1 MRYKSPFDLRLEP
14 EFSFSDPVVSRVELA
29 NDLNSK
35 MKGVRLAFSSFE
47 VRLMDERERKN
58 AEMAPFNSN
67 FGDPGGT
74 RTHDTKLKRL
84 VL

>member
-1 MRYKSPFDLRLEP
+1 M
-14 EFSFSDPVVSRVELA
+14 SRVGLA

-35 MKGVRLAFSSFE
+35 MKGIRLAFSSFE

-67 FGDPGGT
+67 FGEPGGT
-74 RTHDTKLKRL
+74 RSFMTEFRFLCISVRNW
-84 VL
+84 

>member
-1 MRYKSPFDLRLEP
+1 M
-14 EFSFSDPVVSRVELA
+14 VIRVGLA

-67 FGDPGGT
+67 FGDPDGT
-74 RTHDTKLKRL
+74 RYEVRVPLFEFFVKQKMVSL
-84 VL
+84 VI